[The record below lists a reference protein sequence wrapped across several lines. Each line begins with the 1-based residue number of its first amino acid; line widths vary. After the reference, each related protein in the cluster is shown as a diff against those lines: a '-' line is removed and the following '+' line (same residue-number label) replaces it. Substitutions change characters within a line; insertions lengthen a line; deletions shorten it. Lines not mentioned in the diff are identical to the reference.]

1 MSPEL
6 FNEVDFIKKYYNF
19 RNPEG
24 GTTLDENEENKLIQ
38 LLTICKNKIEQA
50 GGGVEGCETQ
60 LNNYI
65 KALKILIFYIPHNDS
80 IKRKI
85 TERKTYQ
92 NLFLGRQNNADHANS
107 LIKNGNSDMEK
118 ERTSENF
125 SPYVDV
131 DKYELIFLINL
142 VTHNEDNSEIFAF
155 LYPFYFYYIII
166 NRLNKDY
173 IFMLLNNFIINDRT
187 YEQLCTMED
196 FSFVLFLCLW
206 DLLKKIKKKATICN
220 YFYIFIENALKNENK
235 LFLHILQNM
244 KLLYVDFYTHIEKM
258 NENVFFFFKKNIVPT
273 KWKIVCR
280 GEKKNYLFKYI
291 ALMFK
296 LIYEAVYNIL
306 DEKNLESEQI
316 CKYQNVYKN
325 TVEHIKESLTYI
337 NDVTYF
343 DNFQEEHMEL
353 YHKNVLFMDMFIYH
367 KKKFSLENF
376 KLILFISNIFSDR
389 YEELDYLSCS
399 EKKNFVDIIF
409 TYLKTI
415 LRVRSDHLSKKEEM
429 LYHKFVLNRY
439 ILSFVANFSVDQAV
453 SNYIKQI
460 NGLDILR
467 KFMYIDDKDTCL
479 AEYSIL
485 AIKHIKENENLDD
498 F

>member
-6 FNEVDFIKKYYNF
+6 FNEVDFIEKHYNF
-19 RNPEG
+19 RKPDG
-24 GTTLDENEENKLIQ
+24 GTTLDENEQNKLIQ
-38 LLTICKNKIEQA
+38 LITICRNKIDA
-50 GGGVEGCETQ
+50 GGVEEREAQ

-92 NLFLGRQNNADHANS
+92 SLFLGRQNNTDHVNS
-107 LIKNGNSDMEK
+107 LSGNGCTVLESEK
-118 ERTSENF
+118 TVENF
-125 SPYVDV
+125 SPYADV
-131 DKYELIFLINL
+131 DKYELLFLINL
-142 VTHNEDNSEIFAF
+142 VTHNENNSDIFAF
-155 LYPFYFYYIII
+155 LYPFYFYYIIM
-166 NRLNKDY
+166 NGLNKDY

-187 YEQLCTMED
+187 YEQLCREED
-196 FSFVLFLCLW
+196 FSFVLFLSLW
-206 DLLKKIKKKATICN
+206 DFLKKIKNKATICN
-220 YFYIFIENALKNENK
+220 YFYIFIENSLKNENK
-235 LFLHILQNM
+235 LFLHILQHM
-244 KLLYVDFYTHIEKM
+244 KLLYVDFYAHTEKM
-258 NENVFFFFKKNIVPT
+258 NENVFFFFKKNIVPS
-273 KWKIVCR
+273 KWKIVHR
-280 GEKKNYLFKYI
+280 GGDKNYLFKYI
-291 ALMFK
+291 SLMFK

-306 DEKNLESEQI
+306 DEKNLELEQI

-337 NDVTYF
+337 YDVTYF
-343 DNFQEEHMEL
+343 DNFEEAHIEL
-353 YHKNVLFMDMFIYH
+353 YHKNVLFMDMFVYH
-367 KKKFSLENF
+367 RKKFSLEIF

-389 YEELDYLSCS
+389 YEELDYLSCP

-439 ILSFVANFSVDQAV
+439 ILSFVANFSTDRAV

-460 NGLDILR
+460 NGLDVLR
-467 KFMYIDDKDTCL
+467 KFMYIDDRDTCL

>member
-6 FNEVDFIKKYYNF
+6 FNEVEFIEKHYNF

-24 GTTLDENEENKLIQ
+24 GTTLDENEEDKLIQ
-38 LLTICKNKIEQA
+38 LITLCKNKIE
-50 GGGVEGCETQ
+50 GGVKEGEVQ
-60 LNNYI
+60 LKNYI

-80 IKRKI
+80 IKKKI
-85 TERKTYQ
+85 TERKRYQ
-92 NLFLGRQNNADHANS
+92 SLFLGRQNNADDVNS
-107 LIKNGNSDMEK
+107 LSGNRSSELEREK
-118 ERTSENF
+118 TIGNLC
-125 SPYVDV
+125 PYADV

-142 VTHNEDNSEIFAF
+142 VTHNENNSEIFSF
-155 LYPFYFYYIII
+155 LYPFYFYHIIM
-166 NRLNKDY
+166 NELNKDH

-196 FSFVLFLCLW
+196 FSFVIFLSLW
-206 DLLKKIKKKATICN
+206 DFLKKIKKKATICN
-220 YFYIFIENALKNENK
+220 YFYIFMENSLKNENK
-235 LFLHILQNM
+235 LFLHILKNM
-244 KLLYVDFYTHIEKM
+244 KLLYVDFYEHTEKM
-258 NENVFFFFKKNIVPT
+258 NENVFFFFKKNIIPS
-273 KWKIVCR
+273 KWKIVHR
-280 GEKKNYLFKYI
+280 GDNRNYLFKYI

-325 TVEHIKESLTYI
+325 TVEHIKESIKYI
-337 NDVTYF
+337 NNVNYF
-343 DNFQEEHMEL
+343 DNFQEAHIEL
-353 YHKNVLFMDMFIYH
+353 YHKNVLFMDMFVYH
-367 KKKFSLENF
+367 KKKFSLEIF

-389 YEELDYLSCS
+389 YEQLDNLSCP

-439 ILSFVANFSVDQAV
+439 ILSFVANFSANQVV

-460 NGLDILR
+460 NGLDVLR
-467 KFMYIDDKDTCL
+467 KFMYIDDRDTCL